1 MNYTLI
7 FTGNDSTMSELERGD
22 DGSSKNHWLSLLLL
36 PLIMVGVVGNILV
49 CMAVTMEKRLQSVT
63 NYFLLSLAIT
73 DLLVCIVVWPFS
85 ILHEFMGKAGFFEEK
100 NLAYR
105 LVKRG
110 REGNGTVVAGMK
122 KRMTTHNRQKSKAEI
137 K

>member
-1 MNYTLI
+1 MK
-7 FTGNDSTMSELERGD
+7 
-22 DGSSKNHWLSLLLL
+22 SSRS
-36 PLIMVGVVGNILV
+36 VLV
-49 CMAVTMEKRLQSVT
+49 
-63 NYFLLSLAIT
+63 FL
-73 DLLVCIVVWPFS
+73 
-85 ILHEFMGKAGFFEEK
+85 AGFFEEK

-105 LVKRG
+105 LVKCG